1 MTVTLQPREWLLSTL
16 EVKMAVVKFQQPSLL
31 LFLPDGKIPPGK
43 RLYLFLSDDSHTIG
57 RPIQKPRP
65 GWVGDLV
72 PVAEV
77 FPTPAGPLK
86 AFSRAEFCR
95 LTGMSLRTFG
105 REWKEE
111 RLVARKIGGKTVVTF
126 EDGMTYLRSLP
137 PATGVDRLLVSQEEP
152 LGEAC

>member
-1 MTVTLQPREWLLSTL
+1 
-16 EVKMAVVKFQQPSLL
+16 MAITQYERPTLL

-43 RLYLFLSDDSHTIG
+43 RLYLFLADDSHTIG

-65 GWVGDLV
+65 GWLGDLV

-77 FPTPAGPLK
+77 FPTPAGPL
-86 AFSRAEFCR
+86 RAYTREEFCR

-105 REWKEE
+105 REWKTG

-126 EDGMTYLRSLP
+126 EDAMAYLRDLP
-137 PATGVDRLLVSQEEP
+137 RATGIDQLLVSQEP
-152 LGEAC
+152 HLDEAC